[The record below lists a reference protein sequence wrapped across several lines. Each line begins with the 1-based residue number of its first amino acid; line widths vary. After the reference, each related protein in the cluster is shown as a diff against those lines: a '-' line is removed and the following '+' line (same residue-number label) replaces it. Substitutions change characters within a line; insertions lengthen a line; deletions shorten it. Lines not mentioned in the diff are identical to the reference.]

1 MSSGNVSIFWH
12 CLVSETFIRSSMEF
26 GECGSPAK
34 PPYSVSRSNLLS
46 MMPSLPIFQLFEDDV
61 ERLVDLA
68 LANNHQELSA
78 DGKRNRIKSVVN
90 GPTITVNLCVGV
102 I

>member
-34 PPYSVSRSNLLS
+34 PPYSVSRSNLLES
-46 MMPSLPIFQLFEDDV
+46 MMPSLPIFQLLEED
-61 ERLVDLA
+61 EVDLGA
-68 LANNHQELSA
+68 TTFTHLQTRGSEQ
-78 DGKRNRIKSVVN
+78 
-90 GPTITVNLCVGV
+90 
-102 I
+102 